1 MDSISVLERLRL
13 EYKPSSTAVLDG
25 DAAQTQLV
33 EREATTAQGDHAQI
47 REAFPSLYGSPR
59 VEFAV
64 GQPQGESLSRALRV
78 GVVLSGGQAPG
89 GHNVIVGLYDALQQQ
104 HPGSELIGFLGGPK
118 GILDSDH
125 RLLSRERIDAHR
137 NTGGFDL
144 IGSGRDK
151 IDSEADLTRCRESCS
166 RLGLDGLVVIG
177 GDDSNTN
184 AAQLAESFASHG
196 SELVVVGVPKTI
208 DGDLK
213 GSGIEASFGF
223 DTATKLYS
231 ELIGNI
237 QRDARSAKK
246 YWHFIK
252 LMGRS
257 ASHVTLECAL
267 RTRPNVALIGE
278 EVRQRDWTL
287 KQVTDYV
294 AGIVRRRSEAGRNY
308 GVCLV
313 PEGLIEFIPEIGRLI
328 SALNSTLAA
337 DDALADAEFDRQR
350 ALLSERLGDAEAAT
364 FVSLPESIQRQ
375 LLLDRDSHGNVQV
388 SRIETESLL
397 AQTVS
402 EALNGDLP
410 FSTQQHFFGYEG
422 RCAAP
427 SNFDANYTFALGQVA
442 ARLIVHRRNG
452 YLAAVGRLAAPATEW
467 VAGGIP
473 LTSLMQIETRKG
485 RPTPVI
491 AKALVDLEGAPFSTF
506 SSRRPDW
513 IEEDVYRYPGPIQYF
528 GPSELT
534 DRPTHT
540 LQLEAESR

>member
-13 EYKPSSTAVLDG
+13 TYKPASMEVIDG
-25 DAAQTQLV
+25 DLSKIQVV
-33 EREATTAQGDHAQI
+33 EREPTTAQGDHAQI
-47 REAFPSLYGSPR
+47 REAFPSLYGAPR
-59 VEFAV
+59 VEFAA
-64 GQPQGESLSRALRV
+64 GKSEAEEAARALRV

-89 GHNVIVGLYDALQQQ
+89 GHNVIVGLYDALQRQ

-118 GILDSDH
+118 GILDSNH

-151 IDSEADLTRCRESCS
+151 IDSEADLESCRESCS

-184 AAQLAESFASHG
+184 AAQLAESFAANG
-196 SELVVVGVPKTI
+196 SDLVVVGVPKTI

-213 GSGIEASFGF
+213 GNGIEASFGF

-278 EVRQRDWTL
+278 EVRHRDWTL
-287 KQVTDYV
+287 RDVTDYV
-294 AGIVRRRSEAGRNY
+294 AGIVRRRAEAGRNY

-328 SALNSTLAA
+328 SALNGCLAS
-337 DDALADAEFDRQR
+337 DAELADAPFDRQR
-350 ALLSERLGDAEAAT
+350 QLLAERLAPAEAT
-364 FVSLPESIQRQ
+364 TLSSLPDSIQRQ

-397 AQTVS
+397 AQAVR
-402 EALNGDLP
+402 EALQGELP

-427 SNFDANYTFALGQVA
+427 SNFDANYTYALGQA
-442 ARLIVHRRNG
+442 AAGLTLHRRNG
-452 YLAAVGRLAAPATEW
+452 YLASVGRLSAPAAEW

-491 AKALVDLEGAPFSTF
+491 AKALVELEGAPFNTF

-513 IEEDVYRYPGPIQYF
+513 VEEDAYRYPGPIQYF
-528 GPSELT
+528 GPAELT

-540 LQLEAESR
+540 LQLEADSK